1 MEEKFDIE
9 KELKKLPQ
17 KPGVYIMHDKN
28 NKIIYV
34 GKAISL
40 KRRVTS
46 YFRKTKKTQRIL
58 NMVALIDHFEYI
70 VCDNEAEA
78 LVLECNLIK
87 KNMPKFNVLLKDDK
101 TYPYI
106 KINVKA
112 KFPDVYITRRVLND
126 GARYFGPY
134 PNSGAAKEMVEFIKT
149 KFQIRQCKS
158 FKYKDRA
165 CLNYY
170 IKKCSGPCMGY
181 ISEGDYRKKIN
192 QIISILDGNVKDVEK
207 ELKAEMDKA
216 SANQEYE
223 KATIYR
229 DELYAVQAISQ
240 RQKVSNI
247 SDNDIDV
254 IGFAKNN
261 EKICVEVFYI
271 RNSKMIGRDN
281 FFLNGLNDEED
292 SEITE
297 EFIERFYSDKEI
309 LPSKIM
315 CRNDFADRE
324 IFEEYLTKKAG
335 RNVEIKVPKIGEK
348 VRLVEMAE
356 NNAKITLDNKEKA
369 HKNVIVEMK
378 DTLNLKKLPR
388 KIESY
393 DISNISGTYM
403 VAAMCVMIDGQ
414 IKKNLSRR
422 FKVKTVFGQ
431 DDPKSMEEVVTRRLR
446 HSINLQK
453 LLEEDSNSEINKAV
467 TTKIDKKDEKEEID
481 KNKNIN
487 NNAENDRK
495 EKFEKACAK
504 NVEKENKLKI
514 SAKNVDEENES
525 DTSEKNVDEEIEE
538 SKFVD
543 ENDNLLNR
551 IDIEN
556 VKKLPKEIL
565 EKYDGSKGFG
575 KLPDLILADGG
586 ITQIRATKQAIR
598 NIEKEIGTYLD
609 IEVYGMVKNDKHQTR
624 ALMDE
629 NRNEME
635 ISEDLFNLITNFQNE
650 VHNTAIGYHKMLRDK
665 SMTKSELDE
674 ISGIGNVK
682 KIELLKK
689 FGSVENIAKSNVQE
703 ISSVKGINEELAKK
717 ILEELNK

>member
-1 MEEKFDIE
+1 MEEKFNIE

-17 KPGVYIMHDKN
+17 KPGVYIMHDKDD
-28 NKIIYV
+28 KIIYV

-149 KFQIRQCKS
+149 RFKIRQCKS

-181 ISEGDYRKKIN
+181 ISEADYRKRIN

-207 ELKAEMDKA
+207 ELKNEMELA
-216 SANQEYE
+216 SQKMEYE
-223 KATIYR
+223 KAALLR
-229 DELYAVQAISQ
+229 DELYSVQAISQ
-240 RQKVSNI
+240 RQKVANI

-281 FFLNGLNDEED
+281 FFLNGLNDEAD
-292 SEITE
+292 SELTE
-297 EFIERFYSDKEI
+297 EFIERFYSDKDI
-309 LPSKIM
+309 LPNKIM
-315 CRNDFADRE
+315 CRNDFEDRE
-324 IFEEYLTKKAG
+324 IFEQYLTKKAG

-356 NNAKITLDNKEKA
+356 NNAKITLENKEKS
-369 HKNVIVEMK
+369 HKNVIVELK
-378 DTLNLKKLPR
+378 DTLGLSRLPR
-388 KIESY
+388 KIESF

-403 VAAMCVMIDGQ
+403 VAGMCVMIDGQ
-414 IKKNLSRR
+414 IRKNLSRR
-422 FKVKTVFGQ
+422 FKIKTVIGQ

-446 HSINLQK
+446 HSINLMGE
-453 LLEEDSNSEINKAV
+453 LEQR
-467 TTKIDKKDEKEEID
+467 
-481 KNKNIN
+481 
-487 NNAENDRK
+487 NA
-495 EKFEKACAK
+495 
-504 NVEKENKLKI
+504 
-514 SAKNVDEENES
+514 
-525 DTSEKNVDEEIEE
+525 TE
-538 SKFVD
+538 SKYNQNVNSSVINENSYNLSEDNSMDD
-543 ENDNLLNR
+543 EGIKDNLLNI
-551 IDIEN
+551 IDWDR

-565 EKYDGSKGFG
+565 QKYDSSKGFG
-575 KLPDLILADGG
+575 RLPDLILADGG
-586 ITQIRATKQAIR
+586 ITQIRATKAAIR
-598 NIEKEIGTYLD
+598 NIENEIGATLN
-609 IEVYGMVKNDKHQTR
+609 IAVYGMVKNDKHQTR

-665 SMTKSELDE
+665 SMVKSELDN

-689 FGSVENIAKSNVQE
+689 FGSVENIAKASVDE
-703 ISSVKGINEELAKK
+703 IASVKGINKELAEKISKELTKK
-717 ILEELNK
+717 F

>member
-1 MEEKFDIE
+1 MEEKFNIE

-17 KPGVYIMHDKN
+17 KPGVYIMHDKDD
-28 NKIIYV
+28 KIIYV

-149 KFQIRQCKS
+149 RFKIRQCKS

-181 ISEGDYRKKIN
+181 ISEADYRKRIN
-192 QIISILDGNVKDVEK
+192 QIISILDGNVKEVEK
-207 ELKAEMDKA
+207 ELKNEMELA
-216 SANQEYE
+216 SQKMEYE
-223 KATIYR
+223 KAALLR

-240 RQKVSNI
+240 RQKVANI

-281 FFLNGLNDEED
+281 FFLNGLNDEAD
-292 SEITE
+292 SELTE
-297 EFIERFYSDKEI
+297 EFIERFYSDKDI
-309 LPSKIM
+309 LPNKIM
-315 CRNDFADRE
+315 CRNDFEDRE
-324 IFEEYLTKKAG
+324 IFEQYLTKKAG

-356 NNAKITLDNKEKA
+356 NNAKITLENKEKS
-369 HKNVIVEMK
+369 HKNVIVELK
-378 DTLNLKKLPR
+378 DTLGLSRLPR
-388 KIESY
+388 KIESF

-403 VAAMCVMIDGQ
+403 VAGMCVMIDGQ
-414 IKKNLSRR
+414 IRKNLSRR
-422 FKVKTVFGQ
+422 FKIKTVIGQ

-446 HSINLQK
+446 HSINLMGE
-453 LLEEDSNSEINKAV
+453 LEQR
-467 TTKIDKKDEKEEID
+467 
-481 KNKNIN
+481 
-487 NNAENDRK
+487 NA
-495 EKFEKACAK
+495 
-504 NVEKENKLKI
+504 
-514 SAKNVDEENES
+514 
-525 DTSEKNVDEEIEE
+525 TE
-538 SKFVD
+538 SKYNQNVNSSVINENSYNLSEDNSMDD
-543 ENDNLLNR
+543 EGIKDNLLNR
-551 IDIEN
+551 IDWDR

-565 EKYDGSKGFG
+565 QKYDSSKGFG
-575 KLPDLILADGG
+575 RLPDLILADGG
-586 ITQIRATKQAIR
+586 ITQIRATKAAIR
-598 NIEKEIGTYLD
+598 NIENEIGATLD
-609 IEVYGMVKNDKHQTR
+609 IAVYGMVKNDKHQTR

-665 SMTKSELDE
+665 SMVKSELDN

-682 KIELLKK
+682 KMELLKK
-689 FGSVENIAKSNVQE
+689 FGSVENIAKASVDE
-703 ISSVKGINEELAKK
+703 IASVKGINKELAEKISKELTKK
-717 ILEELNK
+717 F

>member
-1 MEEKFDIE
+1 MFLLYSCNEMEEKFNIE

-17 KPGVYIMHDKN
+17 KPGVYIMHDKDD
-28 NKIIYV
+28 KIIYV

-149 KFQIRQCKS
+149 RFKIRQCKS

-181 ISEGDYRKKIN
+181 ISEADYRKRIN

-207 ELKAEMDKA
+207 ELKNEMELA
-216 SANQEYE
+216 SQKMEYE
-223 KATIYR
+223 KAALLR

-240 RQKVSNI
+240 RQKVANI

-281 FFLNGLNDEED
+281 FFLNGLNDEAD
-292 SEITE
+292 SELTE
-297 EFIERFYSDKEI
+297 EFIERFYSDKDI
-309 LPSKIM
+309 LPNKIM
-315 CRNDFADRE
+315 CRNDFEDRE
-324 IFEEYLTKKAG
+324 IFEQYLTKKAG

-356 NNAKITLDNKEKA
+356 NNAKITLENKEKS
-369 HKNVIVEMK
+369 HKNVIVELK
-378 DTLNLKKLPR
+378 DTLGLSRLPR
-388 KIESY
+388 KIESF

-403 VAAMCVMIDGQ
+403 VAGMCVMIDGQ
-414 IKKNLSRR
+414 IRKNLSRR
-422 FKVKTVFGQ
+422 FKIKTVIGQ

-446 HSINLQK
+446 HSINLMGE
-453 LLEEDSNSEINKAV
+453 LEQRDDIGSRDNQNANSGVINENSYNLSEDNSV
-467 TTKIDKKDEKEEID
+467 DDEGIK
-481 KNKNIN
+481 
-487 NNAENDRK
+487 
-495 EKFEKACAK
+495 
-504 NVEKENKLKI
+504 
-514 SAKNVDEENES
+514 
-525 DTSEKNVDEEIEE
+525 
-538 SKFVD
+538 
-543 ENDNLLNR
+543 DNLLNR
-551 IDIEN
+551 IDWDR

-575 KLPDLILADGG
+575 RLPDLILADGG
-586 ITQIRATKQAIR
+586 ITQIRATKAAIR
-598 NIEKEIGTYLD
+598 NIENEIGTTLN
-609 IEVYGMVKNDKHQTR
+609 IAVYGMVKNDKHQTR

-665 SMTKSELDE
+665 SMVKSELDN

-689 FGSVENIAKSNVQE
+689 FGSVENIAKASVDE
-703 ISSVKGINEELAKK
+703 IASVKGINKELAEKISKELAKK
-717 ILEELNK
+717 F